1 MRIKIRDI
9 VFAAL
14 FCLIAIVALAD
25 SVAPNKKWK
34 TSSADGK
41 YFIEMIPRSDYGE
54 EGEGI
59 VTHYSSGKILW
70 KIGWF
75 ARLVALSND
84 GVHLVRFG
92 PWAGDKKRLSDL
104 AISFYEKDK
113 LLKEYLVR
121 DLVRDRTKLEETK
134 SHYFWQ
140 ANKSSIAQGFSA
152 DNKTFTVVTLD
163 GIAYIFNV
171 SKGFIIKQNQDPK
184 VEGYLQ

>member
-1 MRIKIRDI
+1 MKVNKALIF
-9 VFAAL
+9 VL
-14 FCLIAIVALAD
+14 FCFIVTAVFAD

-34 TSSADGK
+34 TSSTDGK
-41 YFIEMIPRSDYGE
+41 YFIEMIPKSDYGE

-70 KIGWF
+70 KVNWF

-92 PWAGDKKRLSDL
+92 PWAGDKKKLTDL
-104 AISFYEKDK
+104 AVAFYEKDQI
-113 LLKEYLVR
+113 LKSYQVRHLVENPS
-121 DLVRDRTKLEETK
+121 KLEMTK

-152 DNKTFTVVTLD
+152 DNKNFTVVTMD
-163 GIAYIFNV
+163 GIAYKFKV
-171 SKGFIIKQNQDPK
+171 STGAIIERKQDPK
-184 VEGYLQ
+184 VEGYLE